1 VQEVRQSWNSWAYQ
15 TVRLFAG
22 ARFLEMEHTVG
33 PIDISDHLGKEV
45 RDVCCV
51 VLCCVVLCGSDKVL
65 KRFLLIGSKQVFHQ
79 LKHRRRVVYRLGGS
93 RDAIQK
99 AQLQTHVGLERYR
112 AGSRELLPHE
122 YCLLHP
128 RQVKGFATDV
138 CYLSFISLRILTLSL
153 SLPI

>member
-1 VQEVRQSWNSWAYQ
+1 
-15 TVRLFAG
+15 
-22 ARFLEMEHTVG
+22 MEHTVG

-45 RDVCCV
+45 RDVCCDVLCCV
-51 VLCCVVLCGSDKVL
+51 VLCCVVLCCVVVNKSA